1 MSVLYKALQKAQKE
15 NEDRQPVAGGAP
27 TAERTSAMKLAMP
40 SVNWRI
46 AGLGAAVLLAA
57 VIGVAVFLFEDT
69 TPVPAQ
75 RIASAPALQPP
86 AAPPATATPS
96 QAGQTPASV
105 TPPPALQT
113 PAPTAAPP
121 VAAAGPTAAPTTAQT
136 APAPAAVPAPTQVAA
151 APEAAVPVAEPPAQT
166 ESGAAGEPVKL
177 TPKTPAKPAPQ
188 KVASASPENKPMPQ
202 LGVDSPAR
210 VLNPPINLKRD
221 EYDFAGVGNAVQVR
235 RVSQQA
241 QDNVTAGYNALVRG
255 DHEMALGFYER
266 ALQQEPRSV
275 LAQLGRGA
283 ALQKLGKSEEART
296 AYDRVLKVD
305 PGNRE
310 ALTNITA
317 IVAEREPGEALKRLL
332 DLERDYPSF
341 SPVKA
346 QIGLVYARL
355 GSFEPALEYLRR
367 AVGLT
372 PDAPMYHY
380 NLALVLD
387 RLERKEQAVASYE
400 RVLSAASGGRLS
412 PEIPLAD
419 IERRVRYLRAK

>member
-15 NEDRQPVAGGAP
+15 NEERQPATGGAP
-27 TAERTSAMKLAMP
+27 GASTSAVRMAMP
-40 SVNWRI
+40 SVNWRV
-46 AGLGAAVLLAA
+46 AGLGAAAVLAIA
-57 VIGVAVFLFEDT
+57 IGGAFFFFESSLPAPQVARA
-69 TPVPAQ
+69 P
-75 RIASAPALQPP
+75 APALQPP
-86 AAPPATATPS
+86 AT
-96 QAGQTPASV
+96 V
-105 TPPPALQT
+105 T
-113 PAPTAAPP
+113 PAPAPAPAATQIAQAP
-121 VAAAGPTAAPTTAQT
+121 AAVPT
-136 APAPAAVPAPTQVAA
+136 APAPAPMAPAPGTAAADAPAQMAPPAPTQVAA
-151 APEAAVPVAEPPAQT
+151 APQPAPPA
-166 ESGAAGEPVKL
+166 EVAAPLAAGQPITL
-177 TPKTPAKPAPQ
+177 TPKMAAKPAAP
-188 KVASASPENKPMPQ
+188 KAPVAPAGNVPMPQ
-202 LGVDSPAR
+202 LASDSPTRA
-210 VLNPPINLKRD
+210 LNPPINLRRD

-255 DHEMALGFYER
+255 DHQMALGFYER

-283 ALQKLGKSEEART
+283 ALQKLGKTEEART

-310 ALTNITA
+310 ALTNLTA

-341 SPVKA
+341 SPIKA
-346 QIGLVYARL
+346 QIGLMYARM

-367 AVGLT
+367 AVNIT
-372 PDAPMYHY
+372 PDAPMYNY

-387 RLERKEQAVASYE
+387 RLDRKEQAVASYE
-400 RVLSAASGGRLS
+400 RVLNAANGHRISAD
-412 PEIPLAD
+412 IPLAD